1 MDLPVLA
8 WSGAVAGY
16 RLAFV
21 TRPWSCRV
29 HPKHPIGRLT
39 STFAGTVIG
48 LAAAIALATPASAD
62 SADLTAAS
70 ACTA

>member
-1 MDLPVLA
+1 M
-8 WSGAVAGY
+8 
-16 RLAFV
+16 
-21 TRPWSCRV
+21 